1 MPSFM
6 IWQTVEGKRLQ
17 LTTPRLSDV
26 PFMTQ
31 SQHSEPNYICD
42 MQGRLNEWNA
52 LCHARRGVRFRA
64 FAYCFMG
71 DGPKKESL
79 FRLSYA

>member
-1 MPSFM
+1 M
-6 IWQTVEGKRLQ
+6 IWQTVGGKRLQ

-71 DGPKKESL
+71 LALKRSL